1 MKCEINELEN
11 ILNENDKIF
20 QLSSV
25 NRYFNEVETK
35 EYEDIEKK
43 FINNNDIISS
53 DLNSI
58 LLKLYFLYINC
69 RLNNYIYIQI
79 SSQKLDFLK
88 LELEDKKIKIEDFNN
103 DSKNILFISILIK
116 DIQKIYELTNVAL
129 VKKISYVERFNII
142 NPIIRENYVQESVKS
157 KYHIRNLMYGWKPFN
172 QRLIYSGKEND
183 NLHEYLPPEFDE
195 INEYIRNKQK
205 D

>member
-58 LLKLYFLYINC
+58 LLKL
-69 RLNNYIYIQI
+69 
-79 SSQKLDFLK
+79 
-88 LELEDKKIKIEDFNN
+88 
-103 DSKNILFISILIK
+103 SI
-116 DIQKIYELTNVAL
+116 
-129 VKKISYVERFNII
+129 
-142 NPIIRENYVQESVKS
+142 
-157 KYHIRNLMYGWKPFN
+157 
-172 QRLIYSGKEND
+172 
-183 NLHEYLPPEFDE
+183 
-195 INEYIRNKQK
+195 
-205 D
+205 